1 MDNNHYHSPGQVCAG
16 VEAVCGVLAGHRGL
30 LSQLQTFRSRL
41 QEALGLPM
49 TAGVSVDTAG
59 QSNTPT
65 AEVGKLAA
73 DRASSMSG
81 LHGTTDIAAAVT
93 AVSPMAPLSTAALL
107 PPVPQLARG
116 AVLPPNRP
124 FLAVVGDQ
132 RTGVNVEAPLDTIRQ
147 AVSGETESQTA
158 AIVAGLEASIGV
170 QREILEAVQGIE
182 LGDETIG
189 RAVSRYDRQ
198 NAIMNGG
205 ASL

>member
-1 MDNNHYHSPGQVCAG
+1 MDNKYDSPGQVCAG

-30 LSQLQTFRSRL
+30 LSQLQTLQSRL
-41 QEALGLPM
+41 QGALGLPAA
-49 TAGVSVDTAG
+49 AGVTVDATG
-59 QSNTPT
+59 QSNSTT
-65 AEVGKLAA
+65 TEVGQLAA
-73 DRASSMSG
+73 HRAASMSG
-81 LHGTTDIAAAVT
+81 LHSTTDIAAAVS
-93 AVSPMAPLSTAALL
+93 AGSPMTPVPTAALL

-182 LGDETIG
+182 LGDEAIG

-205 ASL
+205 EGL